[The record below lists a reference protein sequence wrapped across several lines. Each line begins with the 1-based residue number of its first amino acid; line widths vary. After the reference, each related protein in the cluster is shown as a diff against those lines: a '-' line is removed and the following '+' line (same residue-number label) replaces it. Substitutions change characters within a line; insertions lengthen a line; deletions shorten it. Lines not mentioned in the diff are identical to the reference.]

1 MFDERRTA
9 ETDRRMPKSVALA
22 QMADDLERIS
32 PSIPAYTGHRA
43 EVAYIAHILRR
54 MSTEDRR
61 TSQVRERRTSPA
73 RVDWSELVKAGIVT
87 NLRKDL
93 R

>member
-1 MFDERRTA
+1 MFDERRTS
-9 ETDRRMPKSVALA
+9 ETDRRMPKAVALA
-22 QMADDLERIS
+22 QMADDLDRIANAD
-32 PSIPAYTGHRA
+32 PAFNVHRA

-61 TSQVRERRTSPA
+61 TSQVRDRRTSPA
-73 RVDWSELVKAGIVT
+73 RVDWSELVKAGIIT
-87 NLRKDL
+87 NLREDL